1 MKNQELTCIVRF
13 LSKVGQ
19 EASLLVKLG
28 QLLDNTKKHE
38 KGCLETKLMVNQK
51 KAQEICIVISFINY
65 DEYRNHF
72 KTAYLKEFV
81 EKHSSLLVQSVDQE
95 LYNIS
100 IK

>member
-1 MKNQELTCIVRF
+1 
-13 LSKVGQ
+13 
-19 EASLLVKLG
+19 
-28 QLLDNTKKHE
+28 
-38 KGCLETKLMVNQK
+38 MVNQK